1 MTRAL
6 LIALLLAACGA
17 AAAQSIYRWV
27 DAQGKIHYTSE
38 PPPGTRKEQVRPRVN
53 SYAAP
58 AETRSSAAQPQPQAA
73 PTPPQAAVAGPVV
86 MYATSWCPY
95 CAQARAHFGKKGIA
109 YTEYDVEKSATANAE
124 FKRLGGRGVPL
135 ILVGRE
141 KMSGFSEQGFD
152 ALLARASR

>member
-6 LIALLLAACGA
+6 LIALLVSAYGTV
-17 AAAQSIYRWV
+17 AAQSVYRWV
-27 DAQGKIHYTSE
+27 DAQGKTHYTSD
-38 PPPGTRKEQVRPRVN
+38 PPTGTRKYEVRPRVN

-58 AETRSSAAQPQPQAA
+58 AESRAPAAAPQTQAA
-73 PTPPQAAVAGPVV
+73 AAGPVV

-95 CAQARAHFGKKGIA
+95 CAKARAYFGRKGIA
-109 YTEYDVEKSATANAE
+109 YTEYDVEKSPTADAE

-141 KMSGFSEQGFD
+141 KMSGFSEKGFD